1 LTRNTRN
8 LRLAIA
14 LGVVALAV
22 YLAFILMRVADNGV

>member
-1 LTRNTRN
+1 VTGSRN

-22 YLAFILMRVADNGV
+22 YAAYIALQLLERGG